1 MESKESQYFTLF
13 RDVCKV
19 INSSLN
25 FGEVLNSIVENY
37 VKALNVKACAIF
49 LLSREWKILK
59 VRAAYGLTKAYLNKG
74 AVDAEKSMVE
84 SLEGKPVLVSDVMKD
99 SRVQYPKEAKKE
111 GIASILS
118 VPITVMGK
126 IIGVLRIY
134 NSKPHKY
141 SDDEIEFISSLA
153 DMAAIAIEN
162 ARHFKEFRNV
172 CSVIS
177 SSLDAK
183 EVLNAIV
190 KGAVSS
196 LTVKT
201 CAIFLLN
208 RVENRLEVG
217 ASLGLSDAFL
227 SKGPLDAEKSMKES
241 MSGKTVLVYDV
252 TKDPRVQYPEQA
264 QGEGIASILSVP
276 IPVKGK
282 VIGVLRIYTS
292 KPYKFFENEMEFISG
307 LAEIGGIAIDNARMY
322 DHLKADHEKLIN
334 ETHHW
339 FEFGKMP

>member
-1 MESKESQYFTLF
+1 MENKELQYFKLF
-13 RDVCKV
+13 TDVCKA

-25 FGEVLNSIVENY
+25 FTDVLNSITENY

-59 VRAAYGLTKAYLNKG
+59 VRSSYGLSEGYLNKG

-84 SLEGKPVLVSDVMKD
+84 SLEGKPVLVHDVMKD
-99 SRVQYPKEAKKE
+99 PRVQYPKEAKKE

-134 NSKPHKY
+134 SSTPHKY
-141 SDDEIEFISSLA
+141 TDDEIEFISSLA
-153 DMAAIAIEN
+153 DMSAIAIEN
-162 ARHFKEFRNV
+162 ARHFREFRKV

-196 LTVKT
+196 LTVKA

-208 RVENRLEVG
+208 RTENKLDVG
-217 ASLGLSDAFL
+217 ASYGLSDAYL
-227 SKGPLDAEKSMKES
+227 GKGSLDAGKSMNAS
-241 MSGKTVLVYDV
+241 LNGKTVLVYDA
-252 TKDPRVQYPEQA
+252 TKDDRVQYPKQA
-264 QGEGIASILSVP
+264 RAEGIASILSVP
-276 IPVKGK
+276 IPVKGN

-307 LAEIGGIAIDNARMY
+307 LAEMGGIAIDNARMY
-322 DHLKADHEKLIN
+322 DHLKADHESLIN
-334 ETHHW
+334 ETHQW
-339 FEFGKMP
+339 FQFGRMP

>member
-1 MESKESQYFTLF
+1 MQNKETQYFKLF
-13 RDVCKV
+13 RDVCKA

-25 FGEVLNSIVENY
+25 FAEVLNSIVENY
-37 VKALNVKACAIF
+37 VKALNVKGCAIF
-49 LLSREWKILK
+49 LLSREWEILK
-59 VRAAYGLTKAYLNKG
+59 VRASYGLSEAYLNKG
-74 AVDAEKSMVE
+74 VVDAEKSMVE

-99 SRVQYPKEAKKE
+99 PRVQYPKEAEKE

-118 VPITVMGK
+118 VPINVMGK

-134 NSKPHKY
+134 NSTPHKY
-141 SDDEIEFISSLA
+141 SDEEIEFISSLA
-153 DMAAIAIEN
+153 DMGAIAIEN

-172 CSVIS
+172 CSVIN

-183 EVLNAIV
+183 EILNAIV

-196 LTVKT
+196 LTVKA

-208 RVENRLEVG
+208 RAENKLEVG
-217 ASLGLSDAFL
+217 ASYGLSEAYIN
-227 SKGPLDAEKSMKES
+227 KGPLDAEESMKAS
-241 MSGKTVLVYDV
+241 LSGKTVLVYDV
-252 TKDPRVQYPEQA
+252 TKDPRVQYPKQA

-276 IPVKGK
+276 ITVKGN

-307 LAEIGGIAIDNARMY
+307 LAEMGGIAIDNARMY
-322 DHLKADHEKLIN
+322 DQLKADHEKLIN
-334 ETHHW
+334 ETHEW
-339 FEFGKMP
+339 FAFGSTP